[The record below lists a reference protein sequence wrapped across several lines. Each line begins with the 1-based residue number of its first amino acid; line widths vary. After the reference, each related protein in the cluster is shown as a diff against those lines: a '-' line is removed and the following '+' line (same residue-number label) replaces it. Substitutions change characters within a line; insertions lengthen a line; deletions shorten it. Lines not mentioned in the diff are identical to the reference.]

1 MKAANE
7 KTRQTAFSAFAPHL
21 FAKGPKGGKCSGEKK
36 MKNKP

>member
-7 KTRQTAFSAFAPHL
+7 KTEQTAFSAFAPHL
-21 FAKGPKGGKCSGEKK
+21 FAKGPKGGKCSGEK